1 MRQLSNIQLQQ
12 QIIHYKSE
20 MEKYKKK
27 CERLE
32 NGSRAQQYAA
42 IKKENDLLQ
51 SRIQTYLQEL
61 EIQADERNTETS
73 RYQAL
78 LSAQEREVKRLR
90 YILNQVKDQL
100 RTFTIHY
107 ASDTE
112 KQTEHFLDSRSS
124 LEDEILSLQ
133 IENSY
138 LLKEKDLLL
147 KANQEVQ
154 KQLYKKEIQLYKKE
168 IQLWELEALLEDV
181 RIELTSREHQLLM
194 EKCLN
199 EDHLHRL
206 LSDNEMLKSRLY
218 SNEVELYESHNL
230 LTESKVL
237 YEWIYKQH
245 KEDLERAGQVQ
256 KDNESSILQLKEE
269 LKRMQ
274 EDKNVFT
281 RSLQSVRMNIKD
293 LKDKAFVYDEEETI
307 TTKDTLK
314 KYENTIH
321 HLQFTNSLLNEEI
334 NKLKNKPGP

>member
-1 MRQLSNIQLQQ
+1 
-12 QIIHYKSE
+12 
-20 MEKYKKK
+20 MEKYKNK

-32 NGSRAQQYAA
+32 NGNRAQYYAA

-61 EIQADERNTETS
+61 EIQATEKNTETS

-78 LSAQEREVKRLR
+78 LSAQEREVKKLR

-107 ASDTE
+107 VSDTE
-112 KQTEHFLDSRSS
+112 KQTEH
-124 LEDEILSLQ
+124 EILSLQ

-147 KANQEVQ
+147 KANQETQ
-154 KQLYKKEIQLYKKE
+154 KQLYKKE

-181 RIELTSREHQLLM
+181 RIELASRENHLLI
-194 EKCLN
+194 EKCMN
-199 EDHLHRL
+199 EDQIHRL
-206 LSDNEMLKSRLY
+206 LHDNEKLQNCLY
-218 SNEVELYESHNL
+218 LNEIELFESHNL
-230 LTESKVL
+230 LMESKVL
-237 YEWIYKQH
+237 YESVNKRQT
-245 KEDLERAGQVQ
+245 EDLERAGKVQ
-256 KDNESSILQLKEE
+256 KENESSIQVLQEE
-269 LKRMQ
+269 LRRMQ

-281 RSLQSVRMNIKD
+281 RTLQSVRMNIKD
-293 LKDKAFVYDEEETI
+293 LKDKAFVYDEEDSI
-307 TTKDTLK
+307 ATKDTLK
-314 KYENTIH
+314 NYENTIH

>member
-32 NGSRAQQYAA
+32 SGNRAQQHVA
-42 IKKENDLLQ
+42 IKEENNLLQ

-61 EIQADERNTETS
+61 EIQAAERNTETS

-78 LSAQEREVKRLR
+78 LSAQEREVKKLR
-90 YILNQVKDQL
+90 YLLNQVKDQL

-107 ASDTE
+107 VSDTE
-112 KQTEHFLDSRSS
+112 KQTERFLDSRSS
-124 LEDEILSLQ
+124 LEHEIMTLQ
-133 IENSY
+133 VENSY

-154 KQLYKKEIQLYKKE
+154 KQLYKKEIQ
-168 IQLWELEALLEDV
+168 IWELEALLEDV
-181 RIELTSREHQLLM
+181 RIELVSRENDLHI
-194 EKCLN
+194 EKCVN
-199 EDHLHRL
+199 ENQIHRL
-206 LSDNEMLKSRLY
+206 LDDNETLKNRLY
-218 SNEVELYESHNL
+218 LNEIELFESHNL
-230 LTESKVL
+230 LMESRIL
-237 YEWIYKQH
+237 YKSVNKRQ
-245 KEDLERAGQVQ
+245 KEDLERAGEVQ
-256 KDNESSILQLKEE
+256 KENESSIQVLQEE

-274 EDKNVFT
+274 EDKNNFT

-293 LKDKAFVYDEEETI
+293 LKDKVFEYDEEESI
-307 TTKDTLK
+307 STKDTLK
-314 KYENTIH
+314 NYENTIQ

>member
-20 MEKYKKK
+20 MEKYKEK

-32 NGSRAQQYAA
+32 SGSRAQHYVA

-61 EIQADERNTETS
+61 EIQASERNTETS

-78 LSAQEREVKRLR
+78 LSAQEREVKKLR
-90 YILNQVKDQL
+90 YLLNQVKDQL

-107 ASDTE
+107 VSDTE
-112 KQTEHFLDSRSS
+112 KQTEH
-124 LEDEILSLQ
+124 EILSLQ

-147 KANQEVQ
+147 KANQETQ
-154 KQLYKKEIQLYKKE
+154 KQLYKKE

-181 RIELTSREHQLLM
+181 RIELASRENHLLI
-194 EKCLN
+194 EKCMN
-199 EDHLHRL
+199 EDQIHRL
-206 LSDNEMLKSRLY
+206 LHDNEKLQNCLY
-218 SNEVELYESHNL
+218 LNEIELFESHNL
-230 LTESKVL
+230 LMESKVL
-237 YEWIYKQH
+237 YESVNKRQT
-245 KEDLERAGQVQ
+245 EDLERAGKVQ
-256 KDNESSILQLKEE
+256 KENESSIQVLQEE
-269 LKRMQ
+269 LRRMQ

-281 RSLQSVRMNIKD
+281 RTLQSVRMNIKD
-293 LKDKAFVYDEEETI
+293 LKDKAFVYDEEDSI
-307 TTKDTLK
+307 ATKDTLK
-314 KYENTIH
+314 NYENTIH

>member
-1 MRQLSNIQLQQ
+1 VRQLSNIQLQQ

-20 MEKYKKK
+20 MEKYKNK

-32 NGSRAQQYAA
+32 NGNRAQYYAA

-61 EIQADERNTETS
+61 EIQATEKNTETS

-78 LSAQEREVKRLR
+78 LAAQEREVKKLR
-90 YILNQVKDQL
+90 YLLNQVKDQL
-100 RTFTIHY
+100 RTFTIHR
-107 ASDTE
+107 ASDTKE
-112 KQTEHFLDSRSS
+112 QMEHSVESRNT
-124 LEDEILSLQ
+124 LEHEILALQ
-133 IENSY
+133 VENSY
-138 LLKEKDLLL
+138 LLKEKDRLL

-154 KQLYKKEIQLYKKE
+154 KQLYKKE

-181 RIELTSREHQLLM
+181 RIELASREHQLLL
-194 EKCLN
+194 EKCFN
-199 EDHLHRL
+199 EDHIHRL
-206 LSDNEMLKSRLY
+206 LSDNEMLENHLFRH
-218 SNEVELYESHNL
+218 EVELYESHHL
-230 LTESKVL
+230 LEETRIL
-237 YEWIYKQH
+237 FEWVNKQQ

-256 KDNESSILQLKEE
+256 KDHESSIQQLQEE

-274 EDKNVFT
+274 DDKNVFT

-293 LKDKAFVYDEEETI
+293 LKEKVFITGEEDSFA
-307 TTKDTLK
+307 TKDTLK

-334 NKLKNKPGP
+334 NKLKKKPGP

>member
-32 NGSRAQQYAA
+32 NGSRAQQYVA

-61 EIQADERNTETS
+61 GIQASEKNKETS

-78 LSAQEREVKRLR
+78 LSAQEREVKKLR
-90 YILNQVKDQL
+90 YLLNQVKDQL
-100 RTFTIHY
+100 RTFTTHY
-107 ASDTE
+107 VSDTKE
-112 KQTEHFLDSRSS
+112 QMEHSVGSRNT
-124 LEDEILSLQ
+124 LENEIIALQ
-133 IENSY
+133 VENSY
-138 LLKEKDLLL
+138 LLKEKDRLV

-154 KQLYKKEIQLYKKE
+154 KQLYKKE

-181 RIELTSREHQLLM
+181 RIELALREHQLLM
-194 EKCLN
+194 EKCFN
-199 EDHLHRL
+199 EDYIHRL
-206 LSDNEMLKSRLY
+206 LSDNEMLQNRLY
-218 SNEVELYESHNL
+218 RHEIELYESHHL
-230 LTESKVL
+230 LEETKIL
-237 YEWIYKQH
+237 FEWVNKQQ
-245 KEDLERAGQVQ
+245 KEDLERADQVQ
-256 KDNESSILQLKEE
+256 KDHESSIQQLQEK

-274 EDKNVFT
+274 EDKTVVS

-293 LKDKAFVYDEEETI
+293 LKDKVFINGEEDSFA
-307 TTKDTLK
+307 TKDTLK
-314 KYENTIH
+314 NYENTIH

>member
-1 MRQLSNIQLQQ
+1 VRQLSNIQLQQ

-32 NGSRAQQYAA
+32 NGSRAQQYVA

-73 RYQAL
+73 RYQSL
-78 LSAQEREVKRLR
+78 LTAQEREMKRLR

-107 ASDTE
+107 VSDTE

-124 LEDEILSLQ
+124 LEHEILALQ
-133 IENSY
+133 VENSY

-154 KQLYKKEIQLYKKE
+154 KQLYKKEIQL
-168 IQLWELEALLEDV
+168 WELEALLEDV
-181 RIELTSREHQLLM
+181 KIELALREHQLLM
-194 EKCLN
+194 EKCWN

-218 SNEVELYESHNL
+218 SNEVELYESHNR
-230 LTESKVL
+230 LTEFKIL

-293 LKDKAFVYDEEETI
+293 LKDKAFVYDEEDSF

-321 HLQFTNSLLNEEI
+321 HLQFTNSLLIEEI
-334 NKLKNKPGP
+334 NKLKKKPGP

>member
-32 NGSRAQQYAA
+32 NGSRAQHYVA

-61 EIQADERNTETS
+61 EIQAYERNTETS

-78 LSAQEREVKRLR
+78 LSAQEREVKKLR

-107 ASDTE
+107 VSGTE
-112 KQTEHFLDSRSS
+112 KQTEQFLDSRSS
-124 LEDEILSLQ
+124 LEHEILSLQ
-133 IENSY
+133 VENSY
-138 LLKEKDLLL
+138 LLKEKDFLL
-147 KANQEVQ
+147 KANQEIQ
-154 KQLYKKEIQLYKKE
+154 KQLYKKEIQ
-168 IQLWELEALLEDV
+168 IWELEALLKDV
-181 RIELTSREHQLLM
+181 RIELASREHDLHI
-194 EKCLN
+194 EKCVN
-199 EDHLHRL
+199 EDQIHRL
-206 LSDNEMLKSRLY
+206 LYDNETLKNRLY
-218 SNEVELYESHNL
+218 LNEIELYESHNL
-230 LTESKVL
+230 LMDSKIL
-237 YEWIYKQH
+237 YEWVNKRQ
-245 KEDLERAGQVQ
+245 KEGLERAGEVQ
-256 KDNESSILQLKEE
+256 KENESSIQVLQEE

-274 EDKNVFT
+274 EDNNNFT

-293 LKDKAFVYDEEETI
+293 LKDKVFVYDEEESI
-307 TTKDTLK
+307 STKDTLK
-314 KYENTIH
+314 NYENTIQ

-334 NKLKNKPGP
+334 NKLKNKPAP

>member
-32 NGSRAQQYAA
+32 NGSRAQHYVA

-61 EIQADERNTETS
+61 EIQAYERNTETS

-78 LSAQEREVKRLR
+78 LSAQEREVKKLR

-100 RTFTIHY
+100 RTFTNHY
-107 ASDTE
+107 VSNTK
-112 KQTEHFLDSRSS
+112 KQTEHILDSRSS
-124 LEDEILSLQ
+124 LEHENLSLQ
-133 IENSY
+133 VENSY

-154 KQLYKKEIQLYKKE
+154 KQLYKKEIQ
-168 IQLWELEALLEDV
+168 IWELEALLEEV
-181 RIELTSREHQLLM
+181 RIEVALREHQLLM
-194 EKCLN
+194 EKCFN
-199 EDHLHRL
+199 EDTIHCL
-206 LSDNEMLKSRLY
+206 LSDNEMLINRLY

-230 LTESKVL
+230 LMESKIL
-237 YEWIYKQH
+237 YESVNKRQ

-256 KDNESSILQLKEE
+256 KDNESSIQGLQKK

-293 LKDKAFVYDEEETI
+293 LKDKVFVTGEEDSI
-307 TTKDTLK
+307 ATKDTLK

>member
-20 MEKYKKK
+20 MEKYKNK

-32 NGSRAQQYAA
+32 SGSHAQRYVS

-61 EIQADERNTETS
+61 EIQAAERNTETS

-78 LSAQEREVKRLR
+78 LSAQEWEVKKLR

-100 RTFTIHY
+100 RTFTNHY
-107 ASDTE
+107 VSNTK

-124 LEDEILSLQ
+124 LEHENLSLQ
-133 IENSY
+133 VENSY

-154 KQLYKKEIQLYKKE
+154 KQLYKKEIQ
-168 IQLWELEALLEDV
+168 IWELEALLEEV
-181 RIELTSREHQLLM
+181 RIEAALREHQLLM
-194 EKCLN
+194 EKCFN
-199 EDHLHRL
+199 EDTIHCL
-206 LSDNEMLKSRLY
+206 LSDNEMLINRLY
-218 SNEVELYESHNL
+218 SNEVELYESNNL
-230 LTESKVL
+230 FTESKIL
-237 YEWIYKQH
+237 YESVNKQH
-245 KEDLERAGQVQ
+245 KENLDRAGQVQ
-256 KDNESSILQLKEE
+256 KDNELSIQVLQEE

-293 LKDKAFVYDEEETI
+293 LKDKVSVYDAEDSI
-307 TTKDTLK
+307 ATKDTLK

>member
-32 NGSRAQQYAA
+32 NGSRAQQYVA

-51 SRIQTYLQEL
+51 SRIQTYLHEL
-61 EIQADERNTETS
+61 EIQADEKNTETS

-78 LSAQEREVKRLR
+78 LTAQEREVKKLR

-107 ASDTE
+107 VSDTE
-112 KQTEHFLDSRSS
+112 KQTEHFLDLRSS
-124 LEDEILSLQ
+124 LAHDILALQ
-133 IENSY
+133 VENSY

-154 KQLYKKEIQLYKKE
+154 KQLYKKEIQ
-168 IQLWELEALLEDV
+168 IWELEALLEDV
-181 RIELTSREHQLLM
+181 RIELASREHHLVI
-194 EKCLN
+194 EKCMN
-199 EDHLHRL
+199 EDQIHRL
-206 LSDNEMLKSRLY
+206 LHNNEKLQNRLY
-218 SNEVELYESHNL
+218 LNEIELYESHNL
-230 LTESKVL
+230 LMESKIL
-237 YEWIYKQH
+237 YDWVNKRH

-256 KDNESSILQLKEE
+256 KDNESSIQRLQEK

-281 RSLQSVRMNIKD
+281 RTLQSVRMNIKD
-293 LKDKAFVYDEEETI
+293 LKDKAFVYEEEDSI
-307 TTKDTLK
+307 DTKDTLK
-314 KYENTIH
+314 NYENTIH